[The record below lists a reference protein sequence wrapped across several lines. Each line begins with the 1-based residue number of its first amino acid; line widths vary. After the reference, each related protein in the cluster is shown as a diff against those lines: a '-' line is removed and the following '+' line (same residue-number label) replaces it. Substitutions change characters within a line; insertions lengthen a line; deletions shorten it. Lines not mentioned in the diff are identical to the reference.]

1 MGETFSKNRIIKNSA
16 TLYVR
21 MMFTMVLNLLTTR
34 FVLAALGVED
44 MGVYGVVGSIVS
56 MFTVF
61 VSGLLSAAQ
70 RFITYELGKS
80 DGDVRKVFNTSV
92 NLILLLSLVLFL
104 VMEAGGWLMVE
115 HGLNIPASRVTAA
128 HCVLQFSILTC
139 ILNLN
144 TTVYSALIIAHERMT
159 AWAVISIIQ
168 VVFTCS
174 AAYSLTYFAEGG
186 RLVWYA
192 AFTLAVQVAIQVLY
206 MGYCKHNF
214 PETKYQ
220 RHINKPLVREMARF
234 AGASTFSGVLQMVI
248 AQGLTLIVNWTYGV
262 AMNAVY
268 NIGGQVR
275 NAVLSF
281 GQNIYRSIAP
291 QITKTYAAG
300 EYDRHCKL
308 VYSGS
313 KLGVYMTMLIFI
325 PFCLRSHYILQ
336 LWLGQVPPYTSV
348 FTVGLVFQS
357 LLYSGFEPFRT
368 AVLATGRVGRFF
380 VYSELVHTF
389 VLPLAYIVGRLYD
402 NPTAMVIVIV
412 IMEFVYCGFMA
423 WLGTRVSKINIRAI
437 LFNVALPVS
446 LVLAVSFSV
455 SYILSRFIPQNA
467 WGLVVVILSSCLV
480 TAATVY
486 AIGLSS
492 SERNMVKKSI
502 RAISN
507 RLALHT

>member
-1 MGETFSKNRIIKNSA
+1 MSDNFNKNRIIKNSA

-70 RFITYELGKS
+70 RFITYELGKP
-80 DGDVRKVFNTSV
+80 DGDVRKVFNTSN
-92 NLILLLSLVLFL
+92 NLILLLSLALFL
-104 VMEAGGWLMVE
+104 IMEVGGWLMVE
-115 HGLNIPASRVTAA
+115 YGLNIPENRVAA
-128 HCVLQFSILTC
+128 AYWVLQFSILTC

-174 AAYSLTYFAEGG
+174 AAYSLTQFSESE
-186 RLVWYA
+186 RLIWYA
-192 AFTLAVQVAIQVLY
+192 ALAFAVQIVIQALY
-206 MGYCKHNF
+206 MSYCKHHF

-220 RHINKPLVREMARF
+220 RHIDKPLVREMVRF
-234 AGASTFSGVLQMVI
+234 AGASTFSGILQMII

-262 AMNAVY
+262 AVNAVY
-268 NIGGQVR
+268 NIGMQVK

-281 GQNIYRSIAP
+281 GLNVQKSVSP
-291 QITKTYAAG
+291 QITKTYASG
-300 EYDRHCKL
+300 EYERHCKL
-308 VYSGS
+308 VYTGS
-313 KLGVYMTMLIFI
+313 KLGMYMTMFIFI
-325 PFCLRSHYILQ
+325 PFCLRNHSILE

-380 VYSELVHTF
+380 VYSELVHIL
-389 VLPLAYIVGRLYD
+389 VLPLAYIGGRLYD
-402 NPTAMVIVIV
+402 TPTAMVIIIV
-412 IMEFVYCGFMA
+412 VMEFVYCAAMVL
-423 WLGTRVSKINIRAI
+423 LGTKVSKISVRAM
-437 LFNVALPVS
+437 LYNVALPVVA
-446 LVLAVSFSV
+446 VLMVSFAIC
-455 SYILSRFIPQNA
+455 ILLLQHIPQNT
-467 WGLVVVILSSCLV
+467 WGLILVVLTCCAITSIVAY
-480 TAATVY
+480 T
-486 AIGLSS
+486 IGLSS
-492 SERNMVKKSI
+492 SERYMVHGTVKAIVKMI
-502 RAISN
+502 R
-507 RLALHT
+507 H

>member
-1 MGETFSKNRIIKNSA
+1 MSETFSRKRIIKNSA

-70 RFITYELGKS
+70 RFITYELGKP
-80 DGDVRKVFNTSV
+80 DGDVSKVFNTSV
-92 NLILLLSLVLFL
+92 NLILLLSLALLV
-104 VMEAGGWLMVE
+104 VMEIGGWLMVE
-115 HGLNIPASRVTAA
+115 YGLNIPDERVTAA
-128 HCVLQFSILTC
+128 HWVLQFSILTC

-144 TTVYSALIIAHERMT
+144 NTVYSALIIAYERMT
-159 AWAVISIIQ
+159 IWAMISIIQ
-168 VVFTCS
+168 VVFTCT
-174 AAYSLTYFAEGG
+174 AAYSLSWLAEDS

-192 AFTLAVQVAIQVLY
+192 VFAFIVQIVIQTLY
-206 MGYCKHNF
+206 MGYCKTHF
-214 PETKYQ
+214 AETKYQ
-220 RHINKPLVREMARF
+220 RHIDKPLVHEMAKF

-248 AQGLTLIVNWTYGV
+248 SQGLTLIVNWTYGV

-281 GQNIYRSIAP
+281 GQNIYRSVAP
-291 QITKTYAAG
+291 QITKTYAVG

-313 KLGVYMTMLIFI
+313 KMGVYMTMLIFI
-325 PFCLRSHYILQ
+325 PFCLRSHYIME
-336 LWLGQVPPYTSV
+336 LWLGTVPPYTSV

-380 VYSELVHTF
+380 VYSELVHML

-412 IMEFVYCGFMA
+412 LMEFVYCAFMV
-423 WLGTRVSKINIRAI
+423 WLGTRVSKISVRGL
-437 LFNVALPVS
+437 LFNVALPVT
-446 LVLAVSFSV
+446 LVLLISFSV
-455 SYILSRFIPQNA
+455 CFFISQFIAENALGLITTILLCCLITGVSAYLLGISATERKMANN
-467 WGLVVVILSSCLV
+467 ILKTFVLK
-480 TAATVY
+480 
-486 AIGLSS
+486 IK
-492 SERNMVKKSI
+492 R
-502 RAISN
+502 
-507 RLALHT
+507 